1 MPDQESE
8 KFSCGRKR
16 IRRWKPSHPLARLT
30 AWWISQ
36 CQQQSARV
44 FGPAHTPTGAE
55 WVSLIVRVML
65 AMECPLGGEADLSRI
80 SAKVRVWTQNGRSS
94 DDRTTLVE
102 APATQFSPFL
112 GLGDRSNATGIP
124 TACGRGK
131 RSAGLIT
138 RIIKSISFHASLLR
152 SAWQPPAIRLTRNAH
167 QRVRFFRR

>member
-36 CQQQSARV
+36 CQQQSARFWTGTHADRRGMGV
-44 FGPAHTPTGAE
+44 TDCSHNVGYGMPA
-55 WVSLIVRVML
+55 
-65 AMECPLGGEADLSRI
+65 LGGEADLSRI

-102 APATQFSPFL
+102 APATQLSPFL

-124 TACGRGK
+124 TARGRGK

-138 RIIKSISFHASLLR
+138 RIIKVDFISCLVATFGLAAASNPLN
-152 SAWQPPAIRLTRNAH
+152 S
-167 QRVRFFRR
+167 